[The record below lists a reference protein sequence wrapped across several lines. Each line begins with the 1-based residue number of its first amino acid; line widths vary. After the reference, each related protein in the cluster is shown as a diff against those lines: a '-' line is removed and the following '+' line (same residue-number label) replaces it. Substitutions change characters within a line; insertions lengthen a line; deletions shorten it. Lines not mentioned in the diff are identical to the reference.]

1 MMATRYDDEALDLEQ
16 VISSGFDWTQPAE
29 VLKILGHPVRLQI
42 VAVLC
47 GGGTHVTGLVERLG
61 VRQST
66 ISQHLRLLRMNGV
79 VEGTRVNG
87 YMVYRLVQPRIP
99 ELLRCIVGCG
109 SQDKASS

>member
-1 MMATRYDDEALDLEQ
+1 MATQYDDEALDLEK
-16 VISSGFDWTQPAE
+16 ITSTGFDWTHPAE
-29 VLKILGHPVRLQI
+29 TLKILGHPLRLQI

-47 GGGTHVTGLVERLG
+47 GGSTHVSGLIERLG

-87 YMVYRLVQPRIP
+87 YMVYRLIQPRIP
-99 ELLRCIVGCG
+99 ELLRCIVGC
-109 SQDKASS
+109 SKQSDTSN